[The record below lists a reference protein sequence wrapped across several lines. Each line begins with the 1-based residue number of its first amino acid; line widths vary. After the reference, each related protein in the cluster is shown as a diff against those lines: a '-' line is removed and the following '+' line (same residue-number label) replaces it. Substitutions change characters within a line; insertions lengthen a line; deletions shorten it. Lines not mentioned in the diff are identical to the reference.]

1 MQESTRRGYLGV
13 LREEVAHG
21 DAEGGVPGVPGA
33 LQLQHDDVLASLRP
47 HLEKSPV
54 VHQLRSLHSKPHAP
68 FKKADYNKMHAHLEI

>member
-54 VHQLRSLHSKPHAP
+54 VHQLHSLHSKPHAP
-68 FKKADYNKMHAHLEI
+68 FKKVDYNKIHAHLEI